1 MQFSTDAVRDAVII
15 AQVDDK
21 ATQNGA
27 LAVLLDDGE
36 MLTVHR
42 ASTSP
47 STT

>member
-1 MQFSTDAVRDAVII
+1 MQFSTRAVPGTVII

-36 MLTVHR
+36 MLTVCR